1 MQRRDFIKY
10 GAPTPSTQEIDKVY
24 KERHPEIGA
33 RLMKQW
39 QLPEALEHPVRFHH
53 DPEAC
58 PSHKSQAAVAYVANR
73 LAHRYGFGCT
83 ADSANLLDDP
93 VCTTVGLSEAWL
105 ADLDRRA
112 PGLFQVARQI
122 VA

>member
-1 MQRRDFIKY
+1 MR
-10 GAPTPSTQEIDKVY
+10 
-24 KERHPEIGA
+24 
-33 RLMKQW
+33 QW

-53 DPEAC
+53 NPDAC
-58 PSHKSQAAVAYVANR
+58 PNHKGQAMVAYVANR

-83 ADSANLLDDP
+83 ADDANLLEDDI
-93 VCTTVGLSEAWL
+93 CARVGLNEALL